1 MDSILSSVLS
11 IFSHNPIFVL
21 GIIAYIA
28 FSIIKSK
35 NREESD
41 DYDSYESSSS
51 GQTWEDMEREYG
63 ISIEKKPVEPSPED
77 LLYDDDFY
85 RDVFKNRPIENQHPE
100 APLRKKGGRL
110 FQYDDTET
118 SEKHVEEHQ
127 NNDKAQTVLASENHY
142 DEASTTQQGTHVS
155 SKKTSSKSTGFN
167 TSTTRL
173 SRESVTGPTLSER
186 LAEFKRDKASK
197 EGKVLL
203 DTNVVTTSPI
213 TSTSAHTS
221 SHKRISNHALKEGM
235 KWSIIL
241 SKPKALER
249 RYR

>member
-35 NREESD
+35 NTEESD
-41 DYDSYESSSS
+41 EYDNNESS

-85 RDVFKNRPIENQHPE
+85 REIFKNRPIENQHPE
-100 APLRKKGGRL
+100 APLRPKGGRL
-110 FQYDDTET
+110 FQYDDSET
-118 SEKHVEEHQ
+118 SEKHVEEHPS
-127 NNDKAQTVLASENHY
+127 NDKAQTVLASEHHY

-155 SKKTSSKSTGFN
+155 SKKTSIKSTSFSTN
-167 TSTTRL
+167 TTR
-173 SRESVTGPTLSER
+173 STRESVTGPSLNER

-197 EGKVLL
+197 EGRVLL
-203 DTNVVTTSPI
+203 GHVSVTTAPAV
-213 TSTSAHTS
+213 TSTR
-221 SHKRISNHALKEGM
+221 KRKANHALKEGM

-241 SKPKALER
+241 GKPKALER

>member
-1 MDSILSSVLS
+1 MDSILSTVLS
-11 IFSHNPIFVL
+11 IFSHNPIIVL
-21 GIIAYIA
+21 GIIAYVA

-35 NREESD
+35 NTEESD
-41 DYDSYESSSS
+41 EYDNYESSSS

-63 ISIEKKPVEPSPED
+63 ISIEKKPVEPSTED

-85 RDVFKNRPIENQHPE
+85 REIFKNRPIENQHPE
-100 APLRKKGGRL
+100 APLRPKGGRL
-110 FQYDDTET
+110 FQYDDSET

-127 NNDKAQTVLASENHY
+127 NNDKAQTVLASEHHY

-155 SKKTSSKSTGFN
+155 SKKTSSKSTGLN

-197 EGKVLL
+197 EGRVLL
-203 DTNVVTTSPI
+203 ESVGVTTTPAV
-213 TSTSAHTS
+213 TSTG
-221 SHKRISNHALKEGM
+221 KRKANHALKEGM

-241 SKPKALER
+241 GKPKALER

>member
-11 IFSHNPIFVL
+11 IFSNNPIFVL
-21 GIIAYIA
+21 AIIAYIA

-35 NREESD
+35 NTEEAEE
-41 DYDSYESSSS
+41 YEDHESS

-85 RDVFKNRPIENQHPE
+85 RDIFKNRPIENQHPE

-118 SEKHVEEHQ
+118 SEKHVEVHPS
-127 NNDKAQTVLASENHY
+127 NDKTQTVLASENHY
-142 DEASTTQQGTHVS
+142 DEASTTQQCTHDS
-155 SKKTSSKSTGFN
+155 SKKTSIKSTSFSTN
-167 TSTTRL
+167 TTR
-173 SRESVTGPTLSER
+173 STRESVTGPSLNER

-197 EGKVLL
+197 EGRVLL
-203 DTNVVTTSPI
+203 ENIDVTTAPAV
-213 TSTSAHTS
+213 TSTG
-221 SHKRISNHALKEGM
+221 KRKANHALKEGM

-241 SKPKALER
+241 GKPKALER

>member
-35 NREESD
+35 NTEESD
-41 DYDSYESSSS
+41 EYDNYESSSS

-63 ISIEKKPVEPSPED
+63 ISIEKKPVEPSPDD

-85 RDVFKNRPIENQHPE
+85 RDIFKNRPIENQHPE

-118 SEKHVEEHQ
+118 SEKHVEEHTS
-127 NNDKAQTVLASENHY
+127 NDKTQTVLASKDHY
-142 DEASTTQQGTHVS
+142 DEASTTQQGTHGS
-155 SKKTSSKSTGFN
+155 SKKTLNFS
-167 TSTTRL
+167 TSTTR
-173 SRESVTGPTLSER
+173 SARESVTGPSLTER

-197 EGKVLL
+197 EGRVLL
-203 DTNVVTTSPI
+203 ENVGVTTTPAV
-213 TSTSAHTS
+213 TSTR
-221 SHKRISNHALKEGM
+221 KRKANHALKEGM

-241 SKPKALER
+241 GKPKALER

>member
-35 NREESD
+35 NTEESD
-41 DYDSYESSSS
+41 EYDNNESS

-85 RDVFKNRPIENQHPE
+85 REIFKNRPIENQHPE
-100 APLRKKGGRL
+100 APLRPKGGRL
-110 FQYDDTET
+110 FQYDDSET
-118 SEKHVEEHQ
+118 SEKHVEEHPS
-127 NNDKAQTVLASENHY
+127 NDKAQTVLASEHHY

-155 SKKTSSKSTGFN
+155 SKKTSSKSTGFS

-173 SRESVTGPTLSER
+173 SRESVTGPTLS
-186 LAEFKRDKASK
+186 L
-197 EGKVLL
+197 
-203 DTNVVTTSPI
+203 I
-213 TSTSAHTS
+213 H
-221 SHKRISNHALKEGM
+221 I
-235 KWSIIL
+235 
-241 SKPKALER
+241 
-249 RYR
+249 

>member
-11 IFSHNPIFVL
+11 IFSNNPIFVL
-21 GIIAYIA
+21 AIIAYIA

-35 NREESD
+35 NTEESD
-41 DYDSYESSSS
+41 DYDNYESSSS

-85 RDVFKNRPIENQHPE
+85 RDIFKNRPIENQHPE

-118 SEKHVEEHQ
+118 SEKHVEVHPS
-127 NNDKAQTVLASENHY
+127 NDKTQTVLASENHY
-142 DEASTTQQGTHVS
+142 DEASTTQQGTHDS
-155 SKKTSSKSTGFN
+155 SKKTSSKSTGFS
-167 TSTTRL
+167 TSSTRL

-213 TSTSAHTS
+213 TSTSVHTS
-221 SHKRISNHALKEGM
+221 SHRRISNHALKEGM

>member
-11 IFSHNPIFVL
+11 IFSNNPIFVL
-21 GIIAYIA
+21 AIIAYIA

-35 NREESD
+35 NTEEAEE
-41 DYDSYESSSS
+41 YEDHESS

-85 RDVFKNRPIENQHPE
+85 RDIFKNRPIENQHPE

-118 SEKHVEEHQ
+118 SEKHVEVHPS
-127 NNDKAQTVLASENHY
+127 NV
-142 DEASTTQQGTHVS
+142 TTAPAVT
-155 SKKTSSKSTGFN
+155 STG
-167 TSTTRL
+167 
-173 SRESVTGPTLSER
+173 
-186 LAEFKRDKASK
+186 KRKA
-197 EGKVLL
+197 
-203 DTNVVTTSPI
+203 
-213 TSTSAHTS
+213 
-221 SHKRISNHALKEGM
+221 NHALKEGM

-241 SKPKALER
+241 GKPKALER

>member
-35 NREESD
+35 NTEESD
-41 DYDSYESSSS
+41 EYDNNESS

-63 ISIEKKPVEPSPED
+63 ISIEKKPVEPSTED

-85 RDVFKNRPIENQHPE
+85 RDIFKNRPIENQHPE

-118 SEKHVEEHQ
+118 SEKHVEEHPS
-127 NNDKAQTVLASENHY
+127 NDKAQTVLASEHHY

-155 SKKTSSKSTGFN
+155 SKKTSSKSTGFS

-186 LAEFKRDKASK
+186 LAEFKRDKAS
-197 EGKVLL
+197 
-203 DTNVVTTSPI
+203 
-213 TSTSAHTS
+213 
-221 SHKRISNHALKEGM
+221 
-235 KWSIIL
+235 
-241 SKPKALER
+241 
-249 RYR
+249 

>member
-35 NREESD
+35 NTEKSD
-41 DYDSYESSSS
+41 DYDNYESSSS

-85 RDVFKNRPIENQHPE
+85 RDIFKNRPIENQHPE

-118 SEKHVEEHQ
+118 SEKHVEVHSS
-127 NNDKAQTVLASENHY
+127 NDKTQTVLASEDHY
-142 DEASTTQQGTHVS
+142 DEASTTQQGTHGS
-155 SKKTSSKSTGFN
+155 SKKTSSKSTSFS
-167 TSTTRL
+167 TSTTR
-173 SRESVTGPTLSER
+173 STRESVTGPTLSER

-213 TSTSAHTS
+213 TSTSVHTS

>member
-11 IFSHNPIFVL
+11 IFSNNPIFVL
-21 GIIAYIA
+21 AIIAYIA

-35 NREESD
+35 NTEEAEE
-41 DYDSYESSSS
+41 YEDHESS

-85 RDVFKNRPIENQHPE
+85 RDIFKNRPIENQHSE

-118 SEKHVEEHQ
+118 SEKHVEVHPS
-127 NNDKAQTVLASENHY
+127 NDKTQTVLASENHY
-142 DEASTTQQGTHVS
+142 DEASTTQQGTHSS
-155 SKKTSSKSTGFN
+155 SKKTSIKSTSFSTN
-167 TSTTRL
+167 TTR
-173 SRESVTGPTLSER
+173 SARESVTGPSLNER

-197 EGKVLL
+197 EGRVLL
-203 DTNVVTTSPI
+203 ENVGVTTAPAV
-213 TSTSAHTS
+213 TSTR
-221 SHKRISNHALKEGM
+221 KRKANHALKEGM

-241 SKPKALER
+241 GKPKALER

>member
-11 IFSHNPIFVL
+11 IFSNNPIFVL
-21 GIIAYIA
+21 AIIGYIA

-35 NREESD
+35 NTEEPEE
-41 DYDSYESSSS
+41 YEDHESS

-85 RDVFKNRPIENQHPE
+85 RDIFKNRPIENQHPE

-118 SEKHVEEHQ
+118 SEKHVEVHPS
-127 NNDKAQTVLASENHY
+127 NDKTQTVLASENHY
-142 DEASTTQQGTHVS
+142 DEASTTQQGTHGS
-155 SKKTSSKSTGFN
+155 SKKTSIKSTSFSTN
-167 TSTTRL
+167 TTR
-173 SRESVTGPTLSER
+173 STRESVTGPSLNER

-197 EGKVLL
+197 EGRVLL
-203 DTNVVTTSPI
+203 KNIGVTTAPAV
-213 TSTSAHTS
+213 TSTG
-221 SHKRISNHALKEGM
+221 KRKANHALKEGM

-241 SKPKALER
+241 GKPKALER

>member
-11 IFSHNPIFVL
+11 IFSNNPIFVL
-21 GIIAYIA
+21 AIIAYIA

-35 NREESD
+35 NTEESEE
-41 DYDSYESSSS
+41 YEDHESS

-118 SEKHVEEHQ
+118 SEKHVEVDPS
-127 NNDKAQTVLASENHY
+127 NDKTQTVLASENHY
-142 DEASTTQQGTHVS
+142 DEASTTQQGTHGS
-155 SKKTSSKSTGFN
+155 SKKTSSKSTSFSN
-167 TSTTRL
+167 NTTR
-173 SRESVTGPTLSER
+173 SARESVTGPSLNER

-197 EGKVLL
+197 EGRVLL
-203 DTNVVTTSPI
+203 ESVGVTT
-213 TSTSAHTS
+213 TSDVTPTR
-221 SHKRISNHALKEGM
+221 KRKANHALKEGM

-241 SKPKALER
+241 GKPKALER

>member
-11 IFSHNPIFVL
+11 IFSNNPIFVL

-35 NREESD
+35 NTEESD
-41 DYDSYESSSS
+41 GYDNYESSSS

-77 LLYDDDFY
+77 
-85 RDVFKNRPIENQHPE
+85 FK
-100 APLRKKGGRL
+100 
-110 FQYDDTET
+110 
-118 SEKHVEEHQ
+118 
-127 NNDKAQTVLASENHY
+127 TVLASENHY
-142 DEASTTQQGTHVS
+142 DEASTTQQGTHSS
-155 SKKTSSKSTGFN
+155 SKKTSSKSTSFSTN
-167 TSTTRL
+167 TTR
-173 SRESVTGPTLSER
+173 STRESVTGPSLNER

-197 EGKVLL
+197 EGRVLL
-203 DTNVVTTSPI
+203 ENVGVTTAPAV
-213 TSTSAHTS
+213 TSTG
-221 SHKRISNHALKEGM
+221 KRKANHALKEGM

-241 SKPKALER
+241 GKPKALER

>member
-21 GIIAYIA
+21 AIIAYIA

-35 NREESD
+35 NTEASEEYD
-41 DYDSYESSSS
+41 DHESSNS

-63 ISIEKKPVEPSPED
+63 ITIEKKPAEPSPED

-85 RDVFKNRPIENQHPE
+85 REIFKNRPIENQHPE
-100 APLRKKGGRL
+100 APLRTKGGRL
-110 FQYDDTET
+110 FEYDDSEL
-118 SEKHVEEHQ
+118 SEKTVEEHP
-127 NNDKAQTVLASENHY
+127 NNDEAKTVLVSNYHY
-142 DEASTTQQGTHVS
+142 DEEATTKQGADIL
-155 SKKTSSKSTGFN
+155 SKSTASKS
-167 TSTTRL
+167 TSFSTNTTR
-173 SRESVTGPTLSER
+173 SARESVTGPSLNER

-197 EGKVLL
+197 EGRVLL
-203 DTNVVTTSPI
+203 ENVGVTTAPAV
-213 TSTSAHTS
+213 TSTR
-221 SHKRISNHALKEGM
+221 KRKANHALKEGM

-241 SKPKALER
+241 GKPKALER

>member
-35 NREESD
+35 NTEESD
-41 DYDSYESSSS
+41 EYDNNESSS
-51 GQTWEDMEREYG
+51 QTWEDMEREYG

-85 RDVFKNRPIENQHPE
+85 REIFKNRPIENQHPE
-100 APLRKKGGRL
+100 APLRPKGGRL
-110 FQYDDTET
+110 FQYDDSET

-127 NNDKAQTVLASENHY
+127 NNDKAQTVLASEHHY
-142 DEASTTQQGTHVS
+142 DEASTTQQGTHGS
-155 SKKTSSKSTGFN
+155 SKKTSIKSTSFSTN
-167 TSTTRL
+167 TTR
-173 SRESVTGPTLSER
+173 SARESVTGPSLNER

-197 EGKVLL
+197 EGRVLL
-203 DTNVVTTSPI
+203 ENVSVTTVPAV
-213 TSTSAHTS
+213 TSTR
-221 SHKRISNHALKEGM
+221 KRKANHALKEGM

-241 SKPKALER
+241 GKPKALER

>member
-11 IFSHNPIFVL
+11 IFSNNPIFVL

-35 NREESD
+35 NTEEAEE
-41 DYDSYESSSS
+41 YEDHESS

-77 LLYDDDFY
+77 LLYNDDFY

-118 SEKHVEEHQ
+118 SEKHVEVHPS
-127 NNDKAQTVLASENHY
+127 NDKTQTVLASENHY
-142 DEASTTQQGTHVS
+142 DEASTTQQGTHGS
-155 SKKTSSKSTGFN
+155 SKKTSIKSTSFSTN
-167 TSTTRL
+167 TTR
-173 SRESVTGPTLSER
+173 STRESVTGPSLNER

-197 EGKVLL
+197 EGRVLL
-203 DTNVVTTSPI
+203 ENIDVTTTPAV
-213 TSTSAHTS
+213 TSTG
-221 SHKRISNHALKEGM
+221 KRKANHALKEGM

-241 SKPKALER
+241 GKPKALER

>member
-35 NREESD
+35 NTEESD
-41 DYDSYESSSS
+41 EYDNNESS

-85 RDVFKNRPIENQHPE
+85 REIFKNRPIENQHPE
-100 APLRKKGGRL
+100 ALLRPKGGRL
-110 FQYDDTET
+110 FQYDDSET
-118 SEKHVEEHQ
+118 SEKHVEEHPS
-127 NNDKAQTVLASENHY
+127 NDKAQTVLASEHHY
-142 DEASTTQQGTHVS
+142 DEASTTQQSTHGS
-155 SKKTSSKSTGFN
+155 SKKTSIKSTSFSTN
-167 TSTTRL
+167 TTR
-173 SRESVTGPTLSER
+173 SARESVTGPSLNER

-197 EGKVLL
+197 EGRVLL
-203 DTNVVTTSPI
+203 ENVGVTTAPAV
-213 TSTSAHTS
+213 TSTR
-221 SHKRISNHALKEGM
+221 KRKANHALKEGM

-241 SKPKALER
+241 GKPKALER

>member
-21 GIIAYIA
+21 VIIGYIA
-28 FSIIKSK
+28 FSIIRGK
-35 NREESD
+35 NTEETEE
-41 DYDSYESSSS
+41 YEDHESS

-85 RDVFKNRPIENQHPE
+85 RDIFKNRPIENQHPE

-118 SEKHVEEHQ
+118 SEKHVEVHPS
-127 NNDKAQTVLASENHY
+127 NDKTQTVLASENHY
-142 DEASTTQQGTHVS
+142 DEASTTQQGTHGS
-155 SKKTSSKSTGFN
+155 SKKTSIKSTSFSTN
-167 TSTTRL
+167 TTR
-173 SRESVTGPTLSER
+173 STRESVTGPSLNER

-197 EGKVLL
+197 EGRVLL
-203 DTNVVTTSPI
+203 ENIGVTTAPAV
-213 TSTSAHTS
+213 TSTGNE
-221 SHKRISNHALKEGM
+221 KLIM
-235 KWSIIL
+235 
-241 SKPKALER
+241 P
-249 RYR
+249 

>member
-11 IFSHNPIFVL
+11 IFSNNPIFVL
-21 GIIAYIA
+21 AIIAYIA

-35 NREESD
+35 NTEEAEE
-41 DYDSYESSSS
+41 YEDHESS

-85 RDVFKNRPIENQHPE
+85 REIFKNRPIENQHPE

-118 SEKHVEEHQ
+118 SDKHVEVDPS
-127 NNDKAQTVLASENHY
+127 NDKTQTVLAPEDHY
-142 DEASTTQQGTHVS
+142 DEASTMQQSTHGS
-155 SKKTSSKSTGFN
+155 SKKTSSKSTSFSN
-167 TSTTRL
+167 NTTR
-173 SRESVTGPTLSER
+173 SARESVTGPSLNER

-197 EGKVLL
+197 EGRVLL
-203 DTNVVTTSPI
+203 ESVGVTT
-213 TSTSAHTS
+213 TSAVTPTR
-221 SHKRISNHALKEGM
+221 KRKANHALKEGM

-241 SKPKALER
+241 GKPKALER

>member
-35 NREESD
+35 NTEESD
-41 DYDSYESSSS
+41 DYDNNESS

-63 ISIEKKPVEPSPED
+63 ISIEKKPGESSPED

-85 RDVFKNRPIENQHPE
+85 REIFKNRPIENQHPE
-100 APLRKKGGRL
+100 APLRPKGGRL
-110 FQYDDTET
+110 FQYDDSET
-118 SEKHVEEHQ
+118 SEKHVEEHPS
-127 NNDKAQTVLASENHY
+127 NDKAQTVLASEDHY
-142 DEASTTQQGTHVS
+142 DEASTTQQSTHGS
-155 SKKTSSKSTGFN
+155 SKKTSIKSTSFSTN
-167 TSTTRL
+167 TTR
-173 SRESVTGPTLSER
+173 SARESVTGPSLNER

-197 EGKVLL
+197 EGRVLL
-203 DTNVVTTSPI
+203 ENVSVTTAPAV
-213 TSTSAHTS
+213 TSTR
-221 SHKRISNHALKEGM
+221 KRKANHALKEGM

-241 SKPKALER
+241 GKPKALER
-249 RYR
+249 KYR